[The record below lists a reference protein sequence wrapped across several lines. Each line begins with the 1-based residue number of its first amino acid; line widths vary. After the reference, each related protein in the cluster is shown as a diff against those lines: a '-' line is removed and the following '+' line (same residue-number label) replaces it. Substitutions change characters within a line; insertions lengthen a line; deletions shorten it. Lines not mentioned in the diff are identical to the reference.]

1 MKKFFVIAALLIS
14 AVSFA
19 QETNRDA
26 NGNKQFGPYETNKFF
41 DNWFIQVAGG
51 VNHDQDYLTN
61 LFKGED
67 GFKQGLGLNVKANLG
82 KWFDPCYGARIGWTG
97 LVNGK
102 LVEGTGAEFATS
114 KDNGAQYNY
123 IHADGLVNLS
133 NLFGGYKET
142 RCISFVGYLTAGYA
156 FQNKMFGV
164 DERSFAAG
172 LGLEMPIR
180 LGGVVS
186 IVPAFEWVGMRAQV
200 FNGDD
205 FGGVASAT
213 LGLNFNLGKNNWT
226 RKATTLAAAGA
237 ALAAA
242 EAAANA
248 LRAQNEKLAAD
259 AAAANAA
266 KNALANENEALRKEL
281 EALRNAPKC
290 AGVDL
295 AENPII
301 AYFEIGKATLSEKEL
316 AHFDYQVKTAL
327 AQNAGQKLLITGK
340 ADGKTGSKSLNEK
353 LSKKRA
359 EYLFDLL
366 TNKYGLDADNFSI
379 ANEVV
384 AGSRSA
390 LDRAGVISK

>member
-14 AVSFA
+14 AASFA

-26 NGNKQFGPYETNKFF
+26 NGNIQFGPYETNKFF
-41 DNWFIQVAGG
+41 DNWFLQVAGG
-51 VNHDQDYLTN
+51 ANYDMDFAFAAIN
-61 LFKGED
+61 DNADFMSGW
-67 GFKQGLGLNVKANLG
+67 GLNVKANLG
-82 KWFDPCYGARIGWTG
+82 KWFDPVWGARLGWTG
-97 LVNGK
+97 LANGT
-102 LVEGTGAEFATS
+102 LVKGTDWEFATPG
-114 KDNGAQYNY
+114 KGYTYNY

-133 NLFGGYKET
+133 NLFAGYKET
-142 RCISFVGYLTAGYA
+142 RCINFIGYVTAGAA
-156 FQNKMFGV
+156 FQDKLFGV
-164 DERSFAAG
+164 ATRSFAAG
-172 LGLEMPIR
+172 AGLEMPIR

-186 IVPAFEWVGMRAQV
+186 IVPAIECVGMNAKV
-200 FNGDD
+200 
-205 FGGVASAT
+205 FGGHDLGAVASAT
-213 LGLNFNLGKNNWT
+213 LGLQFNLGKNNWT

-248 LRAQNEKLAAD
+248 LKAQNEKLAAD

-266 KNALANENEALRKEL
+266 KNALANENQALRDEL
-281 EALRNAPKC
+281 EALRNQPKTT
-290 AGVDL
+290 GIDL
-295 AENPII
+295 AENPIV

-327 AQNAGQKLLITGK
+327 AQNAGQKLVITGK
-340 ADGKTGSKSLNEK
+340 ADAKTGSKALNEK

-359 EYLFDLL
+359 DYLFNLL
-366 TNKYGLDADNFSI
+366 TDKYGLSADNFTV

-384 AGSRSA
+384 AGSKSA

>member
-1 MKKFFVIAALLIS
+1 MKKFFVITALLIS

-26 NGNKQFGPYETNKFF
+26 NGNKQYGPYETNKFF

-51 VNHDQDYLTN
+51 LNHDQDHLTE
-61 LFKGED
+61 LFKGEK
-67 GFKQGLGLNVKANLG
+67 GFKQGMGLNVKANLG

-114 KDNGAQYNY
+114 KKNGSQYNY
-123 IHADGLVNLS
+123 IHADGLVNFS

-156 FQNKMFGV
+156 FQDKMV
-164 DERSFAAG
+164 NVEERSFAAG
-172 LGLEMPIR
+172 LGLEIPIR

-186 IVPAFEWVGMRAQV
+186 IVPAVEWVGMRAQV
-200 FNGDD
+200 FNGEC

-226 RKATTLAAAGA
+226 RKSTTLAAAGA

-259 AAAANAA
+259 AAAAEAA
-266 KNALANENEALRKEL
+266 KNALAKENEALRKEL

-290 AGVDL
+290 NAVDL
-295 AENPII
+295 AENPIV

-316 AHFDYQVKTAL
+316 AHLDYQVKTAL
-327 AQNAGQKLLITGK
+327 AQNAGQKLVITGK
-340 ADGKTGSKSLNEK
+340 ADAKTGSKSLNEK

-359 EYLFDLL
+359 DYIFNLL
-366 TNKYGLDADNFSI
+366 TGKYGLNADDFTVT
-379 ANEVV
+379 NEVV
-384 AGSRSA
+384 AGSKSA

>member
-51 VNHDQDYLTN
+51 ANLDQDYVTN
-61 LFKGED
+61 LIKGED
-67 GFKQGLGLNVKANLG
+67 GYMHGLGLNVKANLG

-102 LVEGTGAEFATS
+102 LVEGAISEFATTAD
-114 KDNGAQYNY
+114 KGHQYNY
-123 IHADGLVNLS
+123 VHADGLVNFS

-156 FQNKMFGV
+156 FQNKIFGV

-186 IVPAFEWVGMRAQV
+186 IVPAVEWVGMRAKV
-200 FNGDD
+200 FNGSE
-205 FGGVASAT
+205 FGAVASAT

-259 AAAANAA
+259 AAAAEAA
-266 KNALANENEALRKEL
+266 KNALAKENEALRKEL

-295 AENPII
+295 AENPVI
-301 AYFEIGKATLSEKEL
+301 AYFEIGKTVLSAKEL

-327 AQNAGQKLLITGK
+327 AQNAGQKLVITGK
-340 ADGKTGSKSLNEK
+340 ADAKTGYKSLNEK

-359 EYLFDLL
+359 EYIFNLL
-366 TNKYGLDADNFSI
+366 TDKYGLNANDFTVT
-379 ANEVV
+379 NEVV

-390 LDRAGVISK
+390 FDRAGVISK

>member
-1 MKKFFVIAALLIS
+1 MKKIFVIAALLIS
-14 AVSFA
+14 AACFA

-41 DNWFIQVAGG
+41 DNWFLQVAGG
-51 VNHDQDYLTN
+51 VNHNQDNYTA

-67 GFKQGLGLNVKANLG
+67 GFEHGLGLNVKANLG

-97 LVNGK
+97 LSNGV
-102 LVEGTGAEFATS
+102 LVEGTGAEFATPG
-114 KDNGAQYNY
+114 KGYAYNY

-142 RCISFVGYLTAGYA
+142 RCISFVGYLTAGAA
-156 FQNKMFGV
+156 FQNKMFNV
-164 DERSFAAG
+164 PERSFAAG
-172 LGLEMPIR
+172 VGLEMPIR

-186 IVPAFEWVGMRAQV
+186 IVPAFEWLGMQGDV
-200 FNGDD
+200 FGGKH
-205 FGGVASAT
+205 FGGVTSAT

-281 EALRNAPKC
+281 EALRNAPKT
-290 AGVDL
+290 AAVDL
-295 AENPII
+295 GENPIV
-301 AYFEIGKATLSEKEL
+301 AYFEIGKAVLSEKEL

-327 AQNAGQKLLITGK
+327 AQNAGQKLVVTGK
-340 ADGKTGSKSLNEK
+340 ADGKTGYKSLNEK

-359 EYLFDLL
+359 DYIFNLL
-366 TNKYGLDADNFSI
+366 TGKYGLDANNFTVT
-379 ANEVV
+379 NEVV

>member
-26 NGNKQFGPYETNKFF
+26 NGNIQFGPYETNKFF
-41 DNWFIQVAGG
+41 DNWFLQVAGG
-51 VNHDQDYLTN
+51 ANYDMDFAFAAIKNDNMDFLS
-61 LFKGED
+61 GW
-67 GFKQGLGLNVKANLG
+67 GLNVKANLG
-82 KWFDPCYGARIGWTG
+82 KWFDPVWGGRFGWTG
-97 LVNGK
+97 LANGK
-102 LVEGTGAEFATS
+102 LVAGTDWEFATPG
-114 KDNGAQYNY
+114 KGYTYNY

-133 NLFGGYKET
+133 NLFAGYKET
-142 RCISFVGYLTAGYA
+142 RCINFIGYLTAGAA
-156 FQNKMFGV
+156 FQDKLFGDV
-164 DERSFAAG
+164 TRSFAAG
-172 LGLEMPIR
+172 AGLEMPIR

-186 IVPAFEWVGMRAQV
+186 IVPAIECVGMNAKV
-200 FNGDD
+200 
-205 FGGVASAT
+205 FGGENLGAVASAT
-213 LGLNFNLGKNNWT
+213 LGLQFNLGKNNWT

-248 LRAQNEKLAAD
+248 LKAQNEKLAAD

-266 KNALANENEALRKEL
+266 KNALANENQALRDEL
-281 EALRNAPKC
+281 EALRNQPKC

-295 AENPII
+295 AENPIV

-340 ADGKTGSKSLNEK
+340 ADAKTGSKALNEK

-359 EYLFDLL
+359 DYLFNLL
-366 TNKYGLDADNFSI
+366 TDKYGLSADNFTV

-390 LDRAGVISK
+390 MDRVGVISK

>member
-51 VNHDQDYLTN
+51 ANLDQDFITN
-61 LFKGED
+61 ALKGED
-67 GFKQGLGLNVKANLG
+67 GYKHGLGLNVKANIG
-82 KWFDPCYGARIGWTG
+82 KWFDPCFGARAGWTG

-102 LVEGTGAEFATS
+102 LVEGAFGEFATS
-114 KDNGAQYNY
+114 KDNGSQYNY
-123 IHADGLVNLS
+123 IHADGLVNFS

-156 FQNKMFGV
+156 FQNKMFGTN
-164 DERSFAAG
+164 ERSFAAG

-186 IVPAFEWVGMRAQV
+186 IVPAVEWVGMRAAV
-200 FNGDD
+200 FNGLD

-327 AQNAGQKLLITGK
+327 AQNAGQKLVITGK
-340 ADGKTGSKSLNEK
+340 ADAKTGTKSLNEK

-359 EYLFDLL
+359 DYIFNLL
-366 TNKYGLDADNFSI
+366 TDKYGLNADDFTVT
-379 ANEVV
+379 NEVV

>member
-1 MKKFFVIAALLIS
+1 MKKIFVIAALLIS
-14 AVSFA
+14 AACFA

-41 DNWFIQVAGG
+41 DNWFLQVAGG
-51 VNHDQDYLTN
+51 VNHDQDYITN

-97 LVNGK
+97 LVNGD
-102 LVEGTGAEFATS
+102 LVEGTGAEFATPGKGS
-114 KDNGAQYNY
+114 TYNF

-200 FNGDD
+200 FNGND
-205 FGGVASAT
+205 FGAVASAT

-295 AENPII
+295 AENPIV
-301 AYFEIGKATLSEKEL
+301 AYFEIGKAVLSEKEL

-327 AQNAGQKLLITGK
+327 AQNAGQKLVVTGK
-340 ADGKTGSKSLNEK
+340 ADAKTGSKALNEK

-359 EYLFDLL
+359 DYIFNLL
-366 TNKYGLDADNFSI
+366 TDKYGLDADNFTVT
-379 ANEVV
+379 NEVV